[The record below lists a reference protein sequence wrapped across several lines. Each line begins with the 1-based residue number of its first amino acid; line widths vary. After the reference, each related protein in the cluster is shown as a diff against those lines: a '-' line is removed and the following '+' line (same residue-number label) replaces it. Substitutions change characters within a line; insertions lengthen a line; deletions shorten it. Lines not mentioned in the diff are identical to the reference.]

1 MTRKLLPYEYDLIQ
15 QLGVTEDEY
24 LDFIEVQFNYEL
36 SAAERIA
43 KPQCDPVSTAFA
55 MVAAGTATFGQTLI
69 VAAVLIAP
77 GILFQVAAMLL
88 MPKPSLPSSGG
99 NNKAREQRFSPRFGF
114 NSSQELGQYGDPI
127 NLVYCN
133 TSHNREGGGV
143 RIGTSLV
150 WSSVESYG
158 STQFMQLL
166 LVLGAAKIKTLDF
179 DRTAFGQLPLGQ
191 FSESNTWLYYED
203 NGNVKFNDDRL
214 GDGKDPTRDGAP
226 GSEDVCRVMFA
237 KSRRDG
243 YSQAFSPSSLTSL
256 GVYDPIP
263 LNIEIQERR
272 NSGRPQW
279 GNLQITIAGGNYGTG
294 GNASYAVDD
303 KITVVFAKAAKRQ
316 QIVVKEAAKDMRYQ
330 LAESLDRA
338 STYML
343 GTAKFR
349 LVSVNGGDEV
359 NLDDKDV
366 RAEFKCIEAGFRP
379 VTEYTTTK
387 TKMWEEDD
395 RERLQDAKDI
405 LNDPLADAEKTA
417 IERLK
422 QSSPNNYNR
431 LSPTVFVDDYRFT
444 VAAGRTTS
452 GNPNPDNTSGQVDQ
466 ISGAKFKV
474 NIKAFGF
481 PQDYNF
487 TDDRVV
493 TWENELEKKQTL
505 TIPSGGSIAVSKK
518 ILRSFLANKPKL
530 DTAALR
536 NEIKDD
542 KRRLQ
547 NLIDS
552 IQSDKIDGEKF
563 RSLAKQAAKSIEDAI
578 DVLQDK
584 KQDILDKIEIEKKLA
599 LVKKATSGDVEVLS
613 EKTGLRKGQ
622 IKDLLSF
629 NLQINRLRDQRQDL
643 MTGNIASRKE
653 LLIFFYRNTSS
664 PFTNRGIDDDNRYGS
679 GGIKAMERRL
689 SQLKGQTTTD
699 QIGVKAVRDKLN
711 ELIKEKE
718 DALND
723 LKLLLK
729 NWEDFIVNADDDFF
743 TKCLVKVESAA
754 YQTVTACNFVKFAIR
769 CKLFR
774 RISGRAKD
782 YGENE
787 APDGYRLSDNGI
799 HGRMA
804 FFKVSYKKTGASTY
818 QGFPVVFAVRRGTDQ
833 DNFIGLAFKGPS
845 RKKWEFKFDPIGD
858 ISAETRRGET
868 HIAFIEN
875 EGKVQTFTD
884 GKGATFGWTGALKP
898 IPGAGIHGVLKE
910 RGPLY
915 TNEWD
920 LFSNRSDTQV
930 QFSFD
935 GGPEFRIT
943 SVTEQQAESIAGKYA
958 NLSMMALGVFS
969 GRGVQDLRS
978 ITAYVT
984 EGKICHTIT
993 EAGNFKVGTKYQIV
1007 QVGSTNF
1014 TAIGVQADNKGTL
1027 TNTVGRRFTAT
1038 AKGSGSGIATA
1049 YEAGSSSFA
1058 PDIFADTILD
1068 TENGIGKFAK
1078 TEGIDWNGIA
1088 LAKEFCKNNGLGCQL
1103 FMDGVIAEQTPWRQ
1117 FWAET
1122 APFSL
1127 LEFARVGGRETL
1139 IPAVP
1144 VNSAGVANRQ
1154 VTVNALFTAGNVLEG
1169 SYKEEFIDYGSAVQ
1183 DLIATVIYR
1192 DTEKQDVFPRNSSV
1206 TVSLEGVKPSTAVSQ
1221 SFDISQFV
1229 TQEKQAILFAKLLC
1243 NQRHHIRRGIEFK
1256 TFPTDTPIS
1265 PGAYIYVDIGL
1276 NTWERISSGLIMQGG
1291 ELNAPLLQRIPNG
1304 SYSVLMYR
1312 DDRKTLPYKG
1322 PEGETLYE
1330 PTTIARSNVSVS
1342 NGVAA
1347 ALAKYAG
1354 YMFVLG
1360 AQSNKKRVFRV
1371 TEVQMDEEGE
1381 VTIKAMEHPCD
1392 DVGGKLLSR
1401 IANFSD
1407 SLFDVR

>member
-1 MTRKLLPYEYDLIQ
+1 MTRKLLPYEHDLIQ

-24 LDFIEVQFNYEL
+24 LDFLAVQFDYTRTPEQKLATPQNSEL
-36 SAAERIA
+36 A
-43 KPQCDPVSTAFA
+43 VF
-55 MVAAGTATFGQTLI
+55 I
-69 VAAVLIAP
+69 VLTVV
-77 GILFQVAAMLL
+77 GILFQVASVLL
-88 MPKPSLPSSGG
+88 MPKPEIPGAK
-99 NNKAREQRFSPRFGF
+99 NQRRAREQRFSPRLGF

-133 TSHNREGGGV
+133 TNHNREGGV

-191 FSESNTWLYYED
+191 FSASNTWLYYED
-203 NGNVKFNDDRL
+203 SGPANFNNKVL
-214 GDGKDPTRDGAP
+214 GDGKDPTRDGAA
-226 GSEDVCRVMFA
+226 GSDDVCRVMFA

-243 YSQAFSPSSLTSL
+243 YSQAFSPSSLTSI

-263 LNIEIQERR
+263 LNIEIMERR
-272 NSGRPQW
+272 SSGKPQW

-294 GNASYAVDD
+294 GNVSYAVGNQ
-303 KITVVFAKAAKRQ
+303 ITVVFAKALKSQ
-316 QIVVKEAAKDMRYQ
+316 NKVVHEAAKDIRYQ

-359 NLDDKDV
+359 NLDNNDV
-366 RAEFKCIEAGFRP
+366 RARFECIEAGRRP
-379 VTEYTTTK
+379 VTEYDRTK
-387 TKMWEEDD
+387 SKLWTEQD
-395 RERLQDAKDI
+395 RQD
-405 LNDPLADAEKTA
+405 
-417 IERLK
+417 
-422 QSSPNNYNR
+422 
-431 LSPTVFVDDYRFT
+431 
-444 VAAGRTTS
+444 
-452 GNPNPDNTSGQVDQ
+452 
-466 ISGAKFKV
+466 
-474 NIKAFGF
+474 
-481 PQDYNF
+481 
-487 TDDRVV
+487 
-493 TWENELEKKQTL
+493 
-505 TIPSGGSIAVSKK
+505 
-518 ILRSFLANKPKL
+518 
-530 DTAALR
+530 
-536 NEIKDD
+536 
-542 KRRLQ
+542 
-547 NLIDS
+547 
-552 IQSDKIDGEKF
+552 
-563 RSLAKQAAKSIEDAI
+563 IEDAI
-578 DVLQDK
+578 DQLEAGSPISLLGSAFSDFVLSESYSIRSVTEEVGVTDVVLRPVDWLNEANIAYWNG
-584 KQDILDKIEIEKKLA
+584 DITLKLRKYGYKDYIFKGNETLEWRDELDKRKIATFPKGGSI
-599 LVKKATSGDVEVLS
+599 ATSEAILQEVLS
-613 EKTGLRKGQ
+613 NKPKISTKALRDEIEDDLEKLRQTIDDLNSNDLDDEFRREARRAANGLRDRILERQKEIRKILDEIDIDRKEVQVKKDPSGNATVLGKQ
-622 IKDLLSF
+622 SGIKKALDRIDRK
-629 NLQINRLRDQRQDL
+629 NDAIAVLRDQREAL
-643 MTGNIASRKE
+643 MSDNIARAKRA
-653 LLIFFYRNTSS
+653 LIQFYRNTSS
-664 PFTNRGIDDDNRYGS
+664 PFTAFGNRYGS
-679 GGIKAMERRL
+679 GGIKAMKRRL
-689 SQLKGQTTTD
+689 ASLKGQLTTD
-699 QIGVKAVRDKLN
+699 QIGVKKVRDFLTD
-711 ELIKEKE
+711 LIENKKQALK
-718 DALND
+718 DANIVE
-723 LKLLLK
+723 K
-729 NWEDFIVNADDDFF
+729 NWENLAGAGDNDFF

-782 YGENE
+782 YGESE

-804 FFKVSYKKTGASTY
+804 FFKVSYKKTKASTY
-818 QGFPVVFAVRRGTDQ
+818 QGFPVLFAVRRGTDQ

-845 RKKWEFKFDPIGD
+845 REKWEFKFDPIGD
-858 ISAETRRGET
+858 IRAETFSGET

-875 EGKVQTFTD
+875 EGKVQTFED
-884 GKGATFGWTGALKP
+884 GKGATFGWTGALKA
-898 IPGAGIHGVLKE
+898 IPSTGIYGVLKE

-958 NLSMMALGVFS
+958 NLSVMALGVFS

-984 EGKICHTIT
+984 QGKSSW
-993 EAGNFKVGTKYQIV
+993 IV
-1007 QVGSTNF
+1007 NESTGAR
-1014 TAIGVQADNKGTL
+1014 TYSADST
-1027 TNTVGRRFTAT
+1027 
-1038 AKGSGSGIATA
+1038 
-1049 YEAGSSSFA
+1049 SFA

-1078 TEGIDWNGIA
+1078 SDGIDWNGVA
-1088 LAKEFCKNNGLGCQL
+1088 AAKRFCKNNGLGCQL

-1144 VNSAGVANRQ
+1144 VNAAGQANRE
-1154 VTVNALFTAGNVLEG
+1154 VLVNALFTAGNVLEG

-1192 DTEKQDVFPRNSSV
+1192 ETESQDVFPRNSSV
-1206 TVSLEGVKPSTAVSQ
+1206 TVSLKGVNPSIAVSQ

-1229 TQEKQAILFAKLLC
+1229 TQRAQAILFAKLLC
-1243 NQRHHIRRGIEFK
+1243 NQRRHIRRGIEFK

-1276 NTWERISSGLIMQGG
+1276 NSWDRISSGLIMEGG
-1291 ELNAPLLQRIPNG
+1291 ALNAPLTDGIPD
-1304 SYSVLMYR
+1304 STYSVL
-1312 DDRKTLPYKG
+1312 TYKG
-1322 PEGETLYE
+1322 NTSPVSLAG
-1330 PTTIARSNVSVS
+1330 IAVS

-1347 ALAKYAG
+1347 ALAPYAG

-1360 AQSNKKRVFRV
+1360 VQPNKKRVFRV
-1371 TEVQMDEEGE
+1371 TEVQMDEDGE
-1381 VTIKAMEHPCD
+1381 VTIKAMEHPCE

>member
-1 MTRKLLPYEYDLIQ
+1 MTRKLLPYEHDLIQ

-24 LDFIEVQFNYEL
+24 LDFLAVQFDYTRTPEQKL
-36 SAAERIA
+36 TTIEADFGI
-43 KPQCDPVSTAFA
+43 TA
-55 MVAAGTATFGQTLI
+55 L
-69 VAAVLIAP
+69 VLTVI
-77 GILFQVAAMLL
+77 GILFQVASVLL
-88 MPKPSLPSSGG
+88 MPKPEIPGAK
-99 NNKAREQRFSPRFGF
+99 NQRRAREQRFSPRLGF

-133 TSHNREGGGV
+133 TSHNPIGGV

-166 LVLGAAKIKTLDF
+166 LVLGAASIKTLDF

-191 FSESNTWLYYED
+191 FSASNTWLYYED
-203 NGNVKFNDDRL
+203 NGPVNFNNKVL
-214 GDGKDPTRDGAP
+214 GDGKDPTRDGAA
-226 GSEDVCRVMFA
+226 GSDDVCRVMFA

-243 YSQAFSPSSLTSL
+243 YSQAFSPSSLTSI

-263 LNIEIQERR
+263 LNVEIMERR
-272 NSGRPQW
+272 SSGKPQW

-294 GNASYAVDD
+294 GNVSYAVGNE
-303 KITVVFAKAAKRQ
+303 ITVVFAKALKSQ
-316 QIVVKEAAKDMRYQ
+316 DKVVQEAAKDIRYQ

-359 NLDDKDV
+359 NLDNNDV
-366 RAEFKCIEAGFRP
+366 RARFECIKAGRRP
-379 VTEYTTTK
+379 VTEYDRTK
-387 TKMWEEDD
+387 SKLWTEQD
-395 RERLQDAKDI
+395 RQD
-405 LNDPLADAEKTA
+405 
-417 IERLK
+417 
-422 QSSPNNYNR
+422 
-431 LSPTVFVDDYRFT
+431 
-444 VAAGRTTS
+444 
-452 GNPNPDNTSGQVDQ
+452 
-466 ISGAKFKV
+466 
-474 NIKAFGF
+474 
-481 PQDYNF
+481 
-487 TDDRVV
+487 
-493 TWENELEKKQTL
+493 
-505 TIPSGGSIAVSKK
+505 
-518 ILRSFLANKPKL
+518 
-530 DTAALR
+530 
-536 NEIKDD
+536 
-542 KRRLQ
+542 
-547 NLIDS
+547 
-552 IQSDKIDGEKF
+552 
-563 RSLAKQAAKSIEDAI
+563 IEDAI
-578 DVLQDK
+578 DQLEAGSPLSLLGSAFSDFVLSESYSIRSVTDEVGVTDVVLRPVDWLNEANIAYWNG
-584 KQDILDKIEIEKKLA
+584 DITLRLQKYGYRNDSFKDNETVEWRDELDQRKIATFPRGGSI
-599 LVKKATSGDVEVLS
+599 ATSEAILQEVLS
-613 EKTGLRKGQ
+613 NKPKISTKALRDEIEDDLEKLRQTIDDLNSGDLDDEFRKAARQAASHIRQSIRERQKEIQKILDEIDLNKKEVTVQKTGGGNADVLNKNTD
-622 IKDLLSF
+622 IKKDLARIESK
-629 NLQINRLRDQRQDL
+629 NDRINELQEERDEI
-643 MTGNIASRKE
+643 MSNNIAKAKKA
-653 LLIFFYRNTSS
+653 LIQFYRNTSS
-664 PFTNRGIDDDNRYGS
+664 PFTAFGNRYGS
-679 GGIKAMERRL
+679 GGIKAMKRRL
-689 SQLKGQTTTD
+689 AGLKGQLTTD
-699 QIGVKAVRDKLN
+699 QIGVKKVRDFLTD
-711 ELIKEKE
+711 LIENKKQALK
-718 DALND
+718 DANIVE
-723 LKLLLK
+723 K
-729 NWEDFIVNADDDFF
+729 NWENLAGAGDNDFF
-743 TKCLVKVESAA
+743 TKCLVKIESAA

-782 YGENE
+782 YGESE

-804 FFKVSYKKTGASTY
+804 FFKVSYKETKASTY
-818 QGFPVVFAVRRGTDQ
+818 QWFPVLFAVRRGTDQ

-845 RKKWEFKFDPIGD
+845 REKWEFKFDPIGD
-858 ISAETRRGET
+858 IRAETFSGET

-875 EGKVQTFTD
+875 EGKVQTFED
-884 GKGATFGWTGALKP
+884 GKGATFGWTGALKA
-898 IPGAGIHGVLKE
+898 IPSTGIYGVLKE

-984 EGKICHTIT
+984 QGKSSW
-993 EAGNFKVGTKYQIV
+993 IV
-1007 QVGSTNF
+1007 NETTGACTYSADST
-1014 TAIGVQADNKGTL
+1014 
-1027 TNTVGRRFTAT
+1027 
-1038 AKGSGSGIATA
+1038 
-1049 YEAGSSSFA
+1049 SFA

-1078 TEGIDWNGIA
+1078 SEGIDWNGVA
-1088 LAKEFCKNNGLGCQL
+1088 AAKRFCKNNGLGCQL

-1144 VNSAGVANRQ
+1144 VNAAGQANRE
-1154 VTVNALFTAGNVLEG
+1154 VLVNALFTAGNVLEG

-1192 DTEKQDVFPRNSSV
+1192 ETESQDVFPRNSSV
-1206 TVSLEGVKPSTAVSQ
+1206 TVSLKGVNPSIAVSQ

-1229 TQEKQAILFAKLLC
+1229 TQRAQAILFAKLLC
-1243 NQRHHIRRGIEFK
+1243 NQRRHIRRGIEFK

-1276 NTWERISSGLIMQGG
+1276 NTWERVSSGLIMQGG
-1291 ELNAPLLQRIPNG
+1291 ELNAPLLQDIPNG
-1304 SYSVLMYR
+1304 SYSVLA
-1312 DDRKTLPYKG
+1312 YKG
-1322 PEGETLYE
+1322 NTSPVSLAG
-1330 PTTIARSNVSVS
+1330 IAVS

-1347 ALAKYAG
+1347 ALAPYVG

-1381 VTIKAMEHPCD
+1381 VTIKAMEHPCED
-1392 DVGGKLLSR
+1392 SGGKLLSR

>member
-43 KPQCDPVSTAFA
+43 KPQCEPVSTAFL
-55 MVAAGTATFGQTLI
+55 MTSLGLATFAETLI

-88 MPKPSLPSSGG
+88 MPKPSLPAGGG
-99 NNKAREQRFSPRFGF
+99 NNRAREQRFSPRFGF
-114 NSSQELGQYGDPI
+114 NSGQELAQYGDPV

-133 TSHNREGGGV
+133 TSHNPIGGV

-166 LVLGAAKIKTLDF
+166 LVLGAASIKTLDF
-179 DRTAFGQLPLGQ
+179 ERTAFGQLPLGQ

-203 NGNVKFNDDRL
+203 NGPVNFNDKLL

-237 KSRRDG
+237 KNRRDG
-243 YSQAFSPSSLTSL
+243 YSQAFSPSSLTSI

-272 NSGRPQW
+272 NSGKPQW

-294 GNASYAVDD
+294 SNVSYAVGNE
-303 KITVVFAKAAKRQ
+303 ITVVFAKALKRQ
-316 QIVVKEAAKDMRYQ
+316 DKVVEEAAKDMRYQ

-349 LVSVNGGDEV
+349 LVSVNGGEEV
-359 NLDDKDV
+359 NLDDNDV
-366 RAEFKCIEAGFRP
+366 RAKFECIEAGRRP
-379 VTEYTTTK
+379 VTEYDRTRTK
-387 TKMWEEDD
+387 IWSESD
-395 RERLQDAKDI
+395 REELQDARDI
-405 LNDPLADAEKTA
+405 LNDPLTDAEQTA
-417 IERLK
+417 IDRLK
-422 QSSPNNYNR
+422 QSSPNTYTR
-431 LSPTVFVDDYRFT
+431 LSPTIFVDDYRFT
-444 VAAGRTTS
+444 VAAGRTSSEAAVLAFT
-452 GNPNPDNTSGQVDQ
+452 GQVDR
-466 ISGAKFKV
+466 ISGAKFNV

-481 PQDYNF
+481 PQNYNF
-487 TDDRVV
+487 TDDRVAKW
-493 TWENELEKKQTL
+493 TNELDKKQTL

-530 DTAALR
+530 DVAALR
-536 NEIKDD
+536 DEIEDDLEKIRQLKDDVDAGAYDRNLRGEAKRAISAINKRIDELEDKIDNKVRDASNLNKKTTTISGQKVLKDNTNLDKRNTGIGRLQNEIK
-542 KRRLQ
+542 RLQ
-547 NLIDS
+547 D
-552 IQSDKIDGEKF
+552 D
-563 RSLAKQAAKSIEDAI
+563 
-578 DVLQDK
+578 
-584 KQDILDKIEIEKKLA
+584 KQDILSDN
-599 LVKKATSGDVEVLS
+599 VS
-613 EKTGLRKGQ
+613 
-622 IKDLLSF
+622 
-629 NLQINRLRDQRQDL
+629 RLR
-643 MTGNIASRKE
+643 SRYTKS
-653 LLIFFYRNTSS
+653 LRYANS
-664 PFTNRGIDDDNRYGS
+664 PFTGFDGNRYGS
-679 GGIKAMERRL
+679 GGIRAMKRRL
-689 SQLKGQTTTD
+689 AQLKGQTTTD
-699 QIGVKAVRDKLN
+699 QVGVKEVRDKLN

-718 DALND
+718 DAKND

-729 NWEDFIVNADDDFF
+729 DWEDFIADADDDFF
-743 TKCLVKVESAA
+743 AKCLVKIESAA
-754 YQTVTACNFVKFAIR
+754 YQTVTACDFVKFAIR

-774 RISGRAKD
+774 RISGRSKD
-782 YGENE
+782 YGESE

-804 FFKVSYKKTGASTY
+804 FFKVSYKQTGASTY
-818 QGFPVVFAVRRGTDQ
+818 EGFPVVFAVRRGTDQ

-858 ISAETRRGET
+858 ISAETRSGET

-875 EGKVQTFTD
+875 EGRVQTFED
-884 GKGATFGWTGALKP
+884 GKGATFGWTGALKA
-898 IPGAGIHGVLKE
+898 IPGAGIHDVLKE

-943 SVTEQQAESIAGKYA
+943 AVTEQQAESIAGKYT

-984 EGKICHTIT
+984 KGKSSW
-993 EAGNFKVGTKYQIV
+993 IV
-1007 QVGSTNF
+1007 NETTGARTYSADST
-1014 TAIGVQADNKGTL
+1014 
-1027 TNTVGRRFTAT
+1027 
-1038 AKGSGSGIATA
+1038 
-1049 YEAGSSSFA
+1049 SFA

-1078 TEGIDWNGIA
+1078 ADGIDWNGVA
-1088 LAKEFCKNNGLGCQL
+1088 AAKRFCKNNGLGCQL

-1144 VNSAGVANRQ
+1144 VNAAGQANRE
-1154 VTVNALFTAGNVLEG
+1154 VIVNALFTAGNVLEG

-1183 DLIATVIYR
+1183 DLIADVIYR
-1192 DTEKQDVFPRNSSV
+1192 ETESQDVFPRNSSV
-1206 TVSLEGVKPSTAVSQ
+1206 TVSLKGVNPSIAVSQ

-1229 TQEKQAILFAKLLC
+1229 TQRAQAILFAKLLC
-1243 NQRHHIRRGIEFK
+1243 NQRRHIRRGIELK

-1276 NTWERISSGLIMQGG
+1276 NTWERVSSGLIMQGG
-1291 ELNAPLLQRIPNG
+1291 ELNAPLLQGIPNG
-1304 SYSVLMYR
+1304 SYSVLA
-1312 DDRKTLPYKG
+1312 YKG
-1322 PEGETLYE
+1322 NTSPVSLAG
-1330 PTTIARSNVSVS
+1330 IAVS

-1347 ALAKYAG
+1347 ALAPYAG

-1360 AQSNKKRVFRV
+1360 ATTNRKRVFRV

-1381 VTIKAMEHPCD
+1381 VTIKAMEHPCED
-1392 DVGGKLLSR
+1392 SGGKLLSR

>member
-24 LDFIEVQFNYEL
+24 LDFLSVQFDYTRSPEQKL
-36 SAAERIA
+36 LTPQAEVGTIA
-43 KPQCDPVSTAFA
+43 LVLT
-55 MVAAGTATFGQTLI
+55 I
-69 VAAVLIAP
+69 V
-77 GILFQVAAMLL
+77 GILFQVASVLL
-88 MPKPSLPSSGG
+88 MPKPEIPGAK
-99 NNKAREQRFSPRFGF
+99 NQRRAREQRFSPRFGF

-133 TSHNREGGGV
+133 TSHNPIGGV

-166 LVLGAAKIKTLDF
+166 LVLGAASIKTLDF
-179 DRTAFGQLPLGQ
+179 ERTAFGQLPLGQ

-203 NGNVKFNDDRL
+203 NGPVNFNNKLL
-214 GDGKDPTRDGAP
+214 GDGKDPTRDGAAS
-226 GSEDVCRVMFA
+226 SEDVCRVMFA

-243 YSQAFSPSSLTSL
+243 YSQAFSPSSLTSI

-272 NSGRPQW
+272 NSGKPQW

-294 GNASYAVDD
+294 SNVSYAVGNE
-303 KITVVFAKAAKRQ
+303 ITVVFAKAAKRQ
-316 QIVVKEAAKDMRYQ
+316 DKVVQEAAKDMRYQ

-359 NLDDKDV
+359 NLDDNDV
-366 RAEFKCIEAGFRP
+366 RAKFECIEAGRRP
-379 VTEYTTTK
+379 VTEYTRTRTK
-387 TKMWEEDD
+387 IWDEDD
-395 RERLQDAKDI
+395 REKLQDAKDI
-405 LNDPLADAEKTA
+405 LNDPLTDAEKTA

-422 QSSPNNYNR
+422 QSSPNTYNR
-431 LSPTVFVDDYRFT
+431 LSPTIFVDDYRFT
-444 VAAGRTTS
+444 VAAGRTAS
-452 GNPNPDNTSGQVDQ
+452 SPFNRDNTSGQVDQ
-466 ISGAKFKV
+466 ISGAKFNV

-481 PQDYNF
+481 PQNYNF

-493 TWENELEKKQTL
+493 KWTNELDKKQTL

-530 DTAALR
+530 DVKKLKDEIEDDLEKILELKDDVDAGVYDRQFRNNARSFVRQIRRQIDDLNDRIDGRVQSSTDLDRNSTTISGQKVLTNKTRLRGNNQRIGRLQSQIDDLRETRDDVLSDDISKQRSAYVRFLR
-536 NEIKDD
+536 NANFAF
-542 KRRLQ
+542 RGF
-547 NLIDS
+547 
-552 IQSDKIDGEKF
+552 DG
-563 RSLAKQAAKSIEDAI
+563 
-578 DVLQDK
+578 
-584 KQDILDKIEIEKKLA
+584 
-599 LVKKATSGDVEVLS
+599 
-613 EKTGLRKGQ
+613 
-622 IKDLLSF
+622 
-629 NLQINRLRDQRQDL
+629 
-643 MTGNIASRKE
+643 
-653 LLIFFYRNTSS
+653 
-664 PFTNRGIDDDNRYGS
+664 NRYGS
-679 GGIKAMERRL
+679 GGIRAMKRRL
-689 SQLKGQTTTD
+689 TQLKGQTTTD
-699 QIGVKAVRDKLN
+699 QVGVKEVRDKLN

-718 DALND
+718 DAKND

-729 NWEDFIVNADDDFF
+729 DWEDFIADADDDFF

-804 FFKVSYKKTGASTY
+804 FFKVSYKETGASTY

-858 ISAETRRGET
+858 ISAETRSGET

-875 EGKVQTFTD
+875 EGRVRTFED
-884 GKGATFGWTGALKP
+884 GKGATFGWTGALKA

-984 EGKICHTIT
+984 QGKSSW
-993 EAGNFKVGTKYQIV
+993 IV
-1007 QVGSTNF
+1007 NETTGARTYSADST
-1014 TAIGVQADNKGTL
+1014 
-1027 TNTVGRRFTAT
+1027 
-1038 AKGSGSGIATA
+1038 
-1049 YEAGSSSFA
+1049 SFA

-1078 TEGIDWNGIA
+1078 SEGIDWNGVA
-1088 LAKEFCKNNGLGCQL
+1088 AAKRFCKNNGLGCQL

-1144 VNSAGVANRQ
+1144 VNAAGQANRE
-1154 VTVNALFTAGNVLEG
+1154 VLVNALFTAGNVLEG

-1192 DTEKQDVFPRNSSV
+1192 ETESQDVFPRNSSV
-1206 TVSLEGVKPSTAVSQ
+1206 TVSLKGVNPSIAVSQ

-1229 TQEKQAILFAKLLC
+1229 TQRAQAILFAKLLC
-1243 NQRHHIRRGIEFK
+1243 NQRRHIRRGIEFK

-1276 NTWERISSGLIMQGG
+1276 NTWERVSSGLIMQGG
-1291 ELNAPLLQRIPNG
+1291 ELNAPLLQGIPNG
-1304 SYSVLMYR
+1304 SYSVLA
-1312 DDRKTLPYKG
+1312 YKG
-1322 PEGETLYE
+1322 NTSPVSLAG
-1330 PTTIARSNVSVS
+1330 IAVS

-1347 ALAKYAG
+1347 ALAPYAG

-1360 AQSNKKRVFRV
+1360 ATTNRKRVFRV

-1381 VTIKAMEHPCD
+1381 VTIKAMEHPCED
-1392 DVGGKLLSR
+1392 SGGKLLSR

>member
-1 MTRKLLPYEYDLIQ
+1 MTRKLLPYEHDLIQ

-24 LDFIEVQFNYEL
+24 LDFLAVQFDYTRTPEQKL
-36 SAAERIA
+36 TTIEADFGI
-43 KPQCDPVSTAFA
+43 TA
-55 MVAAGTATFGQTLI
+55 L
-69 VAAVLIAP
+69 VLTVI
-77 GILFQVAAMLL
+77 GILFQVASVLL
-88 MPKPSLPSSGG
+88 MPKPEIPGAK
-99 NNKAREQRFSPRFGF
+99 NQRRAREQRFSPRLGF

-133 TSHNREGGGV
+133 TSHNPIGGV

-166 LVLGAAKIKTLDF
+166 LVLGAASIKTLDF

-191 FSESNTWLYYED
+191 FSASNTWLYYED
-203 NGNVKFNDDRL
+203 NGPVNFNNKVL
-214 GDGKDPTRDGAP
+214 GDGKDPTRDGAA
-226 GSEDVCRVMFA
+226 GSDDVCRVMFA

-243 YSQAFSPSSLTSL
+243 YSQAFSPSSLTSI

-263 LNIEIQERR
+263 LNVEIMERR
-272 NSGRPQW
+272 SSGKPQW

-294 GNASYAVDD
+294 GNVSYAVGNQ
-303 KITVVFAKAAKRQ
+303 ITVVFAKAANSQNK
-316 QIVVKEAAKDMRYQ
+316 VVQEAAKDIRYQ

-359 NLDDKDV
+359 NLDNNDV
-366 RAEFKCIEAGFRP
+366 RARFECIKAGRRP
-379 VTEYTTTK
+379 VTEYDRTK
-387 TKMWEEDD
+387 SKLWTEQD
-395 RERLQDAKDI
+395 RQD
-405 LNDPLADAEKTA
+405 
-417 IERLK
+417 
-422 QSSPNNYNR
+422 
-431 LSPTVFVDDYRFT
+431 
-444 VAAGRTTS
+444 
-452 GNPNPDNTSGQVDQ
+452 
-466 ISGAKFKV
+466 
-474 NIKAFGF
+474 
-481 PQDYNF
+481 
-487 TDDRVV
+487 
-493 TWENELEKKQTL
+493 
-505 TIPSGGSIAVSKK
+505 
-518 ILRSFLANKPKL
+518 
-530 DTAALR
+530 
-536 NEIKDD
+536 
-542 KRRLQ
+542 
-547 NLIDS
+547 
-552 IQSDKIDGEKF
+552 
-563 RSLAKQAAKSIEDAI
+563 IEDAI
-578 DVLQDK
+578 DQLEAGSPLSLLGSAFSDFVLSESYSIRSVTDEVGVTDVVLRPVDWLNEANIAYWNG
-584 KQDILDKIEIEKKLA
+584 DITLRLQKYGYRNDSFKDNEPVEWRDELDQRKIATFPRGGSI
-599 LVKKATSGDVEVLS
+599 ATSEAILQEVLS
-613 EKTGLRKGQ
+613 NKPKISTKALRDEIEDDLEKLRQTIDDLNSGDLDDEFRKAARQAASHIRQSIRERQKEIQKILDEIDLNKKEVTVQKTGGGNADVLNKNTD
-622 IKDLLSF
+622 IKKDLARIESK
-629 NLQINRLRDQRQDL
+629 NDRINELQEERDEI
-643 MTGNIASRKE
+643 MSNNIAKAKKA
-653 LLIFFYRNTSS
+653 LIQFYRNTSS
-664 PFTNRGIDDDNRYGS
+664 PFTAFGNRYGS
-679 GGIKAMERRL
+679 GGIKAMKRRL
-689 SQLKGQTTTD
+689 AGLKGQLTTD
-699 QIGVKAVRDKLN
+699 QIGVKKVRDFLTD
-711 ELIKEKE
+711 LIENKKQALK
-718 DALND
+718 DANIVE
-723 LKLLLK
+723 K
-729 NWEDFIVNADDDFF
+729 NWENLAGAGDNDFF
-743 TKCLVKVESAA
+743 TKCLVKIESAA

-782 YGENE
+782 YGESE

-804 FFKVSYKKTGASTY
+804 FFKVSYKETKASTY
-818 QGFPVVFAVRRGTDQ
+818 QWFPVLFAVRRGTDQ

-845 RKKWEFKFDPIGD
+845 REKWEFKFDPIGD
-858 ISAETRRGET
+858 IRAETFSGET

-875 EGKVQTFTD
+875 EGKVQTFED
-884 GKGATFGWTGALKP
+884 GKGATFGWTGALKA
-898 IPGAGIHGVLKE
+898 IPSTGIYGVLKE

-984 EGKICHTIT
+984 QGKSSW
-993 EAGNFKVGTKYQIV
+993 IV
-1007 QVGSTNF
+1007 NETTGACTYSADST
-1014 TAIGVQADNKGTL
+1014 
-1027 TNTVGRRFTAT
+1027 
-1038 AKGSGSGIATA
+1038 
-1049 YEAGSSSFA
+1049 SFA

-1078 TEGIDWNGIA
+1078 SDGIDWNGVA
-1088 LAKEFCKNNGLGCQL
+1088 AAKRFCKNNGLGCQL

-1144 VNSAGVANRQ
+1144 VNAAGQANRE
-1154 VTVNALFTAGNVLEG
+1154 VLVNALFTAGNVLEG

-1192 DTEKQDVFPRNSSV
+1192 ETESQDVFPRNSSV
-1206 TVSLEGVKPSTAVSQ
+1206 TVSLKGVNPSIAVSQ

-1229 TQEKQAILFAKLLC
+1229 TQRAQAILFAKLLC
-1243 NQRHHIRRGIEFK
+1243 NQRRHIRRGIEFK

-1276 NTWERISSGLIMQGG
+1276 NTWERVSSGLIMQGG
-1291 ELNAPLLQRIPNG
+1291 ELNAPLLQDIPNG
-1304 SYSVLMYR
+1304 SYSVLA
-1312 DDRKTLPYKG
+1312 YKG
-1322 PEGETLYE
+1322 NTSPVSLAG
-1330 PTTIARSNVSVS
+1330 IAVS

-1347 ALAKYAG
+1347 ALAPYVG

-1381 VTIKAMEHPCD
+1381 VTIKAMEHPCED
-1392 DVGGKLLSR
+1392 SGGKLLSR

>member
-1 MTRKLLPYEYDLIQ
+1 MTRKLLPYEHDLIQ

-24 LDFIEVQFNYEL
+24 LDFLAVQFDYTRTPEQKLATPQNSEL
-36 SAAERIA
+36 A
-43 KPQCDPVSTAFA
+43 VF
-55 MVAAGTATFGQTLI
+55 I
-69 VAAVLIAP
+69 VLTVV
-77 GILFQVAAMLL
+77 GILFQVASVLL
-88 MPKPSLPSSGG
+88 MPKPEIPGAK
-99 NNKAREQRFSPRFGF
+99 NQRRAREQRFSPRLGF

-133 TSHNREGGGV
+133 TSHNPIGGV

-166 LVLGAAKIKTLDF
+166 LVLGAASIKTLDF

-191 FSESNTWLYYED
+191 FSASNTWLYYED
-203 NGNVKFNDDRL
+203 NGPVNFNNKVL
-214 GDGKDPTRDGAP
+214 GDGKDPTRDGAA
-226 GSEDVCRVMFA
+226 GSDDVCRVMFA

-243 YSQAFSPSSLTSL
+243 YSQAFSPSSLTSI

-263 LNIEIQERR
+263 LNVEIMERR
-272 NSGRPQW
+272 SSGKPQW

-294 GNASYAVDD
+294 GNVSYAVGNQ
-303 KITVVFAKAAKRQ
+303 ITVVFAKAANSQNK
-316 QIVVKEAAKDMRYQ
+316 VVQEAAKDIRYQ

-359 NLDDKDV
+359 NLDNNDV
-366 RAEFKCIEAGFRP
+366 RARFECIKAGRRP
-379 VTEYTTTK
+379 VTEYDRTK
-387 TKMWEEDD
+387 SKLWTEQD
-395 RERLQDAKDI
+395 RQD
-405 LNDPLADAEKTA
+405 
-417 IERLK
+417 
-422 QSSPNNYNR
+422 
-431 LSPTVFVDDYRFT
+431 
-444 VAAGRTTS
+444 
-452 GNPNPDNTSGQVDQ
+452 
-466 ISGAKFKV
+466 
-474 NIKAFGF
+474 
-481 PQDYNF
+481 
-487 TDDRVV
+487 
-493 TWENELEKKQTL
+493 
-505 TIPSGGSIAVSKK
+505 
-518 ILRSFLANKPKL
+518 
-530 DTAALR
+530 
-536 NEIKDD
+536 
-542 KRRLQ
+542 
-547 NLIDS
+547 
-552 IQSDKIDGEKF
+552 
-563 RSLAKQAAKSIEDAI
+563 IEDAI
-578 DVLQDK
+578 DQLEAGSPLSLLGSAFSDFVLSESYSIRSVTDEVGVTDVVLRPVDWLNEANIAYWNG
-584 KQDILDKIEIEKKLA
+584 DITLRLQKYGYKNYSFKDNEPVEWRDELDQRKIATFPRGGSI
-599 LVKKATSGDVEVLS
+599 ATSEAILQEVLS
-613 EKTGLRKGQ
+613 NKPKISTKALRDEIEDDLEKLRQTIDDLNSGDLDDEFRKAARQAASHIRQSIRERQKEIQKILDEIDLNKKEVTVQKTGGGNADVLNKNTD
-622 IKDLLSF
+622 IKKDLARIESK
-629 NLQINRLRDQRQDL
+629 NDRINELQEERDEI
-643 MTGNIASRKE
+643 MSNNIAKAKKA
-653 LLIFFYRNTSS
+653 LIQFYRNTSS
-664 PFTNRGIDDDNRYGS
+664 PFTAFGNRYGS
-679 GGIKAMERRL
+679 GGIKAMKRRL
-689 SQLKGQTTTD
+689 AGLKGQLTTD
-699 QIGVKAVRDKLN
+699 QIGVKKVRDFLTD
-711 ELIKEKE
+711 LIENKKQALK
-718 DALND
+718 DANIVE
-723 LKLLLK
+723 K
-729 NWEDFIVNADDDFF
+729 NWENLAGAGDNDFF
-743 TKCLVKVESAA
+743 TKCLVKIESAA

-782 YGENE
+782 YGESE

-804 FFKVSYKKTGASTY
+804 FFKVSYKETKASTY
-818 QGFPVVFAVRRGTDQ
+818 QWFPVLFAVRRGTDQ

-845 RKKWEFKFDPIGD
+845 REKWEFKFDPIGD
-858 ISAETRRGET
+858 IRAETFSGET

-875 EGKVQTFTD
+875 EGKVQTFED
-884 GKGATFGWTGALKP
+884 GKGATFGWTGALKA
-898 IPGAGIHGVLKE
+898 IPSTGIYGVLKE

-984 EGKICHTIT
+984 QGKSSW
-993 EAGNFKVGTKYQIV
+993 IV
-1007 QVGSTNF
+1007 NETTGACTYSADST
-1014 TAIGVQADNKGTL
+1014 
-1027 TNTVGRRFTAT
+1027 
-1038 AKGSGSGIATA
+1038 
-1049 YEAGSSSFA
+1049 SFA

-1078 TEGIDWNGIA
+1078 SDGIDWNGVA
-1088 LAKEFCKNNGLGCQL
+1088 AAKRFCKNNGLGCQL

-1144 VNSAGVANRQ
+1144 VNAAGQANRE
-1154 VTVNALFTAGNVLEG
+1154 VLVNALFTAGNVLEG

-1192 DTEKQDVFPRNSSV
+1192 ETESQDVFPRNSSV
-1206 TVSLEGVKPSTAVSQ
+1206 TVSLKGVNPSIAVSQ

-1243 NQRHHIRRGIEFK
+1243 NQRRHIRRGIEFK

-1276 NTWERISSGLIMQGG
+1276 NTWERVSSGLIMQGG
-1291 ELNAPLLQRIPNG
+1291 ELNAPLLQGIPNG
-1304 SYSVLMYR
+1304 SYSVLA
-1312 DDRKTLPYKG
+1312 YKG
-1322 PEGETLYE
+1322 NTSPVSLAG
-1330 PTTIARSNVSVS
+1330 IAVS

-1347 ALAKYAG
+1347 ALAPYVG

-1381 VTIKAMEHPCD
+1381 VTIKAMEHPCE

-1401 IANFSD
+1401 IANFND

>member
-43 KPQCDPVSTAFA
+43 KPQCEPVSTAFL
-55 MVAAGTATFGQTLI
+55 MTSLGLATFAETLI

-99 NNKAREQRFSPRFGF
+99 GNRAREQRFSPRFGF

-133 TSHNREGGGV
+133 TSHNPIGGV

-166 LVLGAAKIKTLDF
+166 LVLGAASIKTLDF
-179 DRTAFGQLPLGQ
+179 ERTAFGQLPLGQ

-203 NGNVKFNDDRL
+203 NGPVNFNDKLL
-214 GDGKDPTRDGAP
+214 GDGKDPTRDGAAS
-226 GSEDVCRVMFA
+226 SEDVCRVMFA

-243 YSQAFSPSSLTSL
+243 YSQAFSPSSLTSI

-272 NSGRPQW
+272 NSGKPQW

-294 GNASYAVDD
+294 SNVSYAVGNE
-303 KITVVFAKAAKRQ
+303 ITVVFAKAAKRQ
-316 QIVVKEAAKDMRYQ
+316 DKVVQEAAKDMRYQ

-359 NLDDKDV
+359 NLDDNDV
-366 RAEFKCIEAGFRP
+366 RAKFECIEAGRRP
-379 VTEYTTTK
+379 VTEYTRTRTK
-387 TKMWEEDD
+387 IWDEDD
-395 RERLQDAKDI
+395 REKLQDAKDI
-405 LNDPLADAEKTA
+405 LNDPLTDAEKTA

-422 QSSPNNYNR
+422 QSSPNTYNR
-431 LSPTVFVDDYRFT
+431 LSPTIFVDDYRFT
-444 VAAGRTTS
+444 VAAGRTAS
-452 GNPNPDNTSGQVDQ
+452 SPFNRDNTSGQVDQ
-466 ISGAKFKV
+466 ISGAKFNV

-481 PQDYNF
+481 PQNYNF

-493 TWENELEKKQTL
+493 KWTNELDKKQTL

-530 DTAALR
+530 DVKKLKDEIEDDLEKILELKDDVDAGVYDRQFRNNARSFVRQIRRQIDDLNDRIDGRVQSSTDLDRNSTTISGQKVLTNRTRLRGNNQRIGRLQSQIDDLRETRDDVLSDDISKQRSAYVRFLR
-536 NEIKDD
+536 NANFAF
-542 KRRLQ
+542 RGF
-547 NLIDS
+547 
-552 IQSDKIDGEKF
+552 DG
-563 RSLAKQAAKSIEDAI
+563 
-578 DVLQDK
+578 
-584 KQDILDKIEIEKKLA
+584 
-599 LVKKATSGDVEVLS
+599 
-613 EKTGLRKGQ
+613 
-622 IKDLLSF
+622 
-629 NLQINRLRDQRQDL
+629 
-643 MTGNIASRKE
+643 
-653 LLIFFYRNTSS
+653 
-664 PFTNRGIDDDNRYGS
+664 NRYGS
-679 GGIKAMERRL
+679 GGIRAMKRRL
-689 SQLKGQTTTD
+689 TQLKGQTTTD
-699 QIGVKAVRDKLN
+699 QVGVKEVRDKLN

-718 DALND
+718 DAKND

-729 NWEDFIVNADDDFF
+729 DWEDFIADADDDFF
-743 TKCLVKVESAA
+743 TKCLVKIESAA
-754 YQTVTACNFVKFAIR
+754 YQTVTACDFVKFAIR

-782 YGENE
+782 YGDNE

-804 FFKVSYKKTGASTY
+804 FFKVSYKETGASTY

-858 ISAETRRGET
+858 ISAETRSGET
-868 HIAFIEN
+868 HIAFVEN
-875 EGKVQTFTD
+875 EGRVRTFED
-884 GKGATFGWTGALKP
+884 GKGATFGWTGALKA

-958 NLSMMALGVFS
+958 KLSMMALGVFS

-984 EGKICHTIT
+984 QGKSSW
-993 EAGNFKVGTKYQIV
+993 IV
-1007 QVGSTNF
+1007 NETTGARTYSADST
-1014 TAIGVQADNKGTL
+1014 
-1027 TNTVGRRFTAT
+1027 
-1038 AKGSGSGIATA
+1038 
-1049 YEAGSSSFA
+1049 SFA

-1078 TEGIDWNGIA
+1078 SEGIDWSGVA
-1088 LAKEFCKNNGLGCQL
+1088 AAKRFCKNNGLGCQL

-1144 VNSAGVANRQ
+1144 VNAAGQANRE
-1154 VTVNALFTAGNVLEG
+1154 VLVNALFTAGNVLEG

-1192 DTEKQDVFPRNSSV
+1192 ETESQDVFPRNSSV
-1206 TVSLEGVKPSTAVSQ
+1206 TVSLKGVNPSIAVSQ

-1229 TQEKQAILFAKLLC
+1229 TQRAQAILFAKLLC
-1243 NQRHHIRRGIEFK
+1243 NQRRHIRRGIEFK

-1276 NTWERISSGLIMQGG
+1276 NTWERVSSGLIMQGG
-1291 ELNAPLLQRIPNG
+1291 ELNAPLLQGIPNG
-1304 SYSVLMYR
+1304 SYSVLA
-1312 DDRKTLPYKG
+1312 YKG
-1322 PEGETLYE
+1322 NTSPVSLAG
-1330 PTTIARSNVSVS
+1330 IAVS

-1347 ALAKYAG
+1347 ALAPYAG

-1360 AQSNKKRVFRV
+1360 ATTNRKRVFRV

-1381 VTIKAMEHPCD
+1381 VTIKAMEHPCED
-1392 DVGGKLLSR
+1392 SGGKLLSR

>member
-1 MTRKLLPYEYDLIQ
+1 MTRKLLPYEHDLIQ

-24 LDFIEVQFNYEL
+24 LDFLAVQFDYTRTPEQKL
-36 SAAERIA
+36 TTIEA
-43 KPQCDPVSTAFA
+43 DFGVTA
-55 MVAAGTATFGQTLI
+55 L
-69 VAAVLIAP
+69 VLTVV
-77 GILFQVAAMLL
+77 GILFQVASVLL
-88 MPKPSLPSSGG
+88 MPKPEIPGAK
-99 NNKAREQRFSPRFGF
+99 NQRRAREQRFSPRFGF
-114 NSSQELGQYGDPI
+114 NSSQELGQYGDPV

-133 TSHNREGGGV
+133 TSHNPIGGV

-166 LVLGAAKIKTLDF
+166 LVLGAASIKTLDF
-179 DRTAFGQLPLGQ
+179 ERTAFGQLPLGQ
-191 FSESNTWLYYED
+191 FSASNTWLYYED
-203 NGNVKFNDDRL
+203 NGPVNFNNKLL
-214 GDGKDPTRDGAP
+214 GDGKDPTRDGAA

-243 YSQAFSPSSLTSL
+243 YSQAFSPSSLASI

-272 NSGRPQW
+272 ATGRPQW

-294 GNASYAVDD
+294 SGVSYAVGNE
-303 KITVVFAKAAKRQ
+303 ITVVFAKAPSTQGK
-316 QIVVKEAAKDMRYQ
+316 VVQEAAKDIRYQ

-338 STYML
+338 SIYML

-349 LVSVNGGDEV
+349 LVSVNNGEEV
-359 NLDDKDV
+359 NLDDNDV
-366 RAEFKCIEAGFRP
+366 RARFECIEAGRRP
-379 VTEYTTTK
+379 VTEYDRTKSKLWTEQDRDDIGLAIDELEIGAPIFSPLGSVFPNFTLNNSYSIRSTTDEVGVADVVLRPVDWINEANIAYWNGDITL
-387 TKMWEEDD
+387 
-395 RERLQDAKDI
+395 RLQK
-405 LNDPLADAEKTA
+405 
-417 IERLK
+417 
-422 QSSPNNYNR
+422 Y
-431 LSPTVFVDDYRFT
+431 
-444 VAAGRTTS
+444 G
-452 GNPNPDNTSGQVDQ
+452 
-466 ISGAKFKV
+466 FK
-474 NIKAFGF
+474 
-481 PQDYNF
+481 DYNF
-487 TDDRVV
+487 QGNEILAWTD
-493 TWENELEKKQTL
+493 ELGKNKIATF
-505 TIPSGGSIAVSKK
+505 PKGGSIATTQA
-518 ILRSFLANKPKL
+518 ILQEVLSNKPKIS
-530 DTAALR
+530 TKALR
-536 NEIKDD
+536 DEVKDD
-542 KRRLQ
+542 MRKLQ

-552 IQSDKIDGEKF
+552 IQSGDIEGEEIRK
-563 RSLAKQAAKSIEDAI
+563 LAKKAGSAVATAI
-578 DVLQDK
+578 NNLQK
-584 KQDILDKIEIEKKLA
+584 EKKDLIIA
-599 LVKKATSGDVEVLS
+599 LDISKTQLESVKKATSGNVKVLG
-613 EKTGLRKGQ
+613 EETGLKKDQ
-622 IKDLLSF
+622 LKDLLTLDSAIDRK
-629 NLQINRLRDQRQDL
+629 QDERQDL
-643 MTGNIASRKE
+643 ISGDIATRTAA
-653 LLIFFYRNTSS
+653 LISFYRNTSS
-664 PFTNRGIDDDNRYGS
+664 PFTNRGQTDNNRYGS

-689 SQLKGQTTTD
+689 SQLKGQLTTD
-699 QIGVKAVRDKLN
+699 QIGVKTVRKFLTD
-711 ELIKEKE
+711 LIENKKQ
-718 DALND
+718 ALRNA
-723 LKLLLK
+723 KIVYR
-729 NWEDFIVNADDDFF
+729 NWEEYAGAGDNDFF
-743 TKCLVKVESAA
+743 TKCLVKIESAA
-754 YQTVTACNFVKFAIR
+754 YQTVTVCDFVKFAIR

-782 YGENE
+782 YGQNDSPE
-787 APDGYRLSDNGI
+787 GYRLSDNGI

-804 FFKVSYKKTGASTY
+804 FFKVSYRETKAPTY

-833 DNFIGLAFKGPS
+833 DNFIGLAFKGPPKARS
-845 RKKWEFKFDPIGD
+845 WEFKFDPIGD
-858 ISAETRRGET
+858 IRAETFNGET

-875 EGKVQTFTD
+875 EGKVETFTD
-884 GKGATFGWTGALKP
+884 KKNATFGWTGSLEL
-898 IPGAGIHGVLKE
+898 IPSTGIYGVLKK

-935 GGPEFRIT
+935 GGPELRIT

-969 GRGVQDLRS
+969 GRGVQDLRA

-984 EGKICHTIT
+984 QGKSSW
-993 EAGNFKVGTKYQIV
+993 IV
-1007 QVGSTNF
+1007 NETTGARTYSADST
-1014 TAIGVQADNKGTL
+1014 
-1027 TNTVGRRFTAT
+1027 
-1038 AKGSGSGIATA
+1038 
-1049 YEAGSSSFA
+1049 SFA

-1078 TEGIDWNGIA
+1078 SEGIDWNGVA
-1088 LAKEFCKNNGLGCQL
+1088 LAKRFCKNNGLGPGGADVNLC
-1103 FMDGVIAEQTPWRQ
+1103 MDGVIAEQTPWRQ

-1144 VNSAGVANRQ
+1144 VNAAGRANRE
-1154 VTVNALFTAGNVLEG
+1154 VLVNALFTAGNVLEG

-1192 DTEKQDVFPRNSSV
+1192 DTKWQDVFPRNSSV
-1206 TVSLEGVKPSTAVSQ
+1206 TVSLKGVNPSTAISQ
-1221 SFDISQFV
+1221 SFDVSQFV
-1229 TQEKQAILFAKLLC
+1229 TQEAQSILFAKLLC
-1243 NQRHHIRRGIEFK
+1243 NQRRHIRRGIEFK

-1276 NTWERISSGLIMQGG
+1276 NTWERVSSGLIMQGG
-1291 ELNAPLLQRIPNG
+1291 ELNAPLLQGIPNG
-1304 SYSVLMYR
+1304 SYSVLA
-1312 DDRKTLPYKG
+1312 YKG
-1322 PEGETLYE
+1322 NTSPVSLAG
-1330 PTTIARSNVSVS
+1330 IAVS

-1347 ALAKYAG
+1347 ALAPYAG

-1407 SLFDVR
+1407 SLFNVR